1 MLEVR
6 VARPNEFDAV
16 LAFYTTMI
24 DEMQGTDFDVQWQHD
39 VHPSPTFLR
48 ESLEAG
54 QVIVGLLPAEGVEV
68 VSEGSESEPIIASAM
83 VVNHEG
89 APGYDAVPWNC
100 GRAARAGRCP
110 ACGSHAAGL
119 PRPGLRSPAREGCRR
134 YRPCPGSGGSAPRH
148 LPPQRARPRPLR
160 VLRFRRPRRVARPL
174 PGTRRHPGRHVR
186 ARTVAF
192 AKGISGG
199 CVRASCRFSRDRND
213 RKNDRKATETT
224 AKRPQRPKRR
234 LARDPNSCRIMAGK

>member
-24 DEMQGTDFDVQWQHD
+24 DEMQGTDFDVQWQHG

-89 APGYDAVPWNC
+89 ANGYDAVPWAVDAAPEQVGVLHVVATLPVFH
-100 GRAARAGRCP
+100 GRGFGRQLVKGAADIARAQ
-110 ACGSHAAGL
+110 GL
-119 PRPGLRSPAREGCRR
+119 V
-134 YRPCPGSGGSAPRH
+134 
-148 LPPQRARPRPLR
+148 
-160 VLRFRRPRRVARPL
+160 VLRLDTFPHNVRGP
-174 PGTRRHPGRHVR
+174 RRHPGRHVR

>member
-54 QVIVGLLPAEGVEV
+54 QVIVGLLPAEGVEEKITGADHDAEAIETVEV
-68 VSEGSESEPIIASAM
+68 VEATDATSEDAEPAPVIACAM

-89 APGYDAVPWNC
+89 APGYDAVPWTVDAPPEQVGVLHVVATLPVFH
-100 GRAARAGRCP
+100 GRGFGRQLVKGAADIARAQGLVALRLDTFPHNVRGRGLYESCGFEDKGEWTVHYP
-110 ACGSHAAGL
+110 ALGDI
-119 PRPGLRSPAREGCRR
+119 
-134 YRPCPGSGGSAPRH
+134 
-148 LPPQRARPRPLR
+148 Q
-160 VLRFRRPRRVARPL
+160 VAMY
-174 PGTRRHPGRHVR
+174 
-186 ARTVAF
+186 
-192 AKGISGG
+192 
-199 CVRASCRFSRDRND
+199 
-213 RKNDRKATETT
+213 E
-224 AKRPQRPKRR
+224 
-234 LARDPNSCRIMAGK
+234 LAL

>member
-24 DEMQGTDFDVQWQHD
+24 DEMQGTDFDVQWQHG

-89 APGYDAVPWNC
+89 ANGYDAVPWAVDAAPEQVGVLHVVATLPVFH
-100 GRAARAGRCP
+100 GRGFGRQLVKGAADIARAQ
-110 ACGSHAAGL
+110 GL
-119 PRPGLRSPAREGCRR
+119 VVLR
-134 YRPCPGSGGSAPRH
+134 
-148 LPPQRARPRPLR
+148 LDTFPPQRARPRPLR
-160 VLRFRRPRRVARPL
+160 VLRFQRSGRVARPL

>member
-24 DEMQGTDFDVQWQHD
+24 DEMQGTDFDVQWQHG

-89 APGYDAVPWNC
+89 ANGYDAVPWAVDAAPEQVGVLHVVATLPVFH
-100 GRAARAGRCP
+100 GRGFGRQLVKGAADIARAQ
-110 ACGSHAAGL
+110 GL
-119 PRPGLRSPAREGCRR
+119 V
-134 YRPCPGSGGSAPRH
+134 
-148 LPPQRARPRPLR
+148 
-160 VLRFRRPRRVARPL
+160 VLRLDTFPHNVRGRGLYESCGFSDRGEWPVHYPALGDIQVAMY
-174 PGTRRHPGRHVR
+174 
-186 ARTVAF
+186 
-192 AKGISGG
+192 
-199 CVRASCRFSRDRND
+199 
-213 RKNDRKATETT
+213 E
-224 AKRPQRPKRR
+224 
-234 LARDPNSCRIMAGK
+234 LAL

>member
-1 MLEVR
+1 M
-6 VARPNEFDAV
+6 
-16 LAFYTTMI
+16 
-24 DEMQGTDFDVQWQHD
+24 
-39 VHPSPTFLR
+39 
-48 ESLEAG
+48 
-54 QVIVGLLPAEGVEV
+54 IVGLLPAEGVEV

-89 APGYDAVPWNC
+89 APGYDAVPWTVDAPPEQVGVLHVVATLPAFH
-100 GRAARAGRCP
+100 GRGFGRQ
-110 ACGSHAAGL
+110 L
-119 PRPGLRSPAREGCRR
+119 GCRR

-199 CVRASCRFSRDRND
+199 CVRASCRFSRDRKATETTAKRPKRPQNDRND
-213 RKNDRKATETT
+213 RKTT